1 MYASNSLNKREDFGT
16 VNFERPNFRRRR
28 GNKARDSD
36 EQSQPAHAHAHAHA
50 HAQLRQSSSFQK
62 SKSHSTRHHSEMNL
76 TYKYNTA
83 TAKLLIPSLLA
94 VYGVH
99 HSPIPL
105 MVTLYAILVL
115 YGLDLC
121 GSRDS
126 VSFGIWMA
134 FGVIMISFVCEH
146 YRWNYDDSWG
156 ALGLF
161 FRVAI
166 IFCSVS

>member
-1 MYASNSLNKREDFGT
+1 MYASNLLHKREDFGT
-16 VNFERPNFRRRR
+16 VNFQRPNFRRRR
-28 GNKARDSD
+28 RNKARDSD
-36 EQSQPAHAHAHAHA
+36 EQPQPN
-50 HAQLRQSSSFQK
+50 HAQLQQSSSFQK
-62 SKSHSTRHHSEMNL
+62 PKSHAKPDHSEMNL
-76 TYKYNTA
+76 TYKYNAA

-126 VSFGIWMA
+126 VSFGIWVA
-134 FGVIMISFVCEH
+134 FGVVMISFVWEH
-146 YRWNYDDSWG
+146 CRWNYDDSWG

-161 FRVAI
+161 FHVSI
-166 IFCSVS
+166 IFCLVS

>member
-1 MYASNSLNKREDFGT
+1 MYASNSLHKREDFGT
-16 VNFERPNFRRRR
+16 VNFQRPNFRRRR

-36 EQSQPAHAHAHAHA
+36 EQPQPNHAHTHAHV
-50 HAQLRQSSSFQK
+50 QLRQSSSFQK
-62 SKSHSTRHHSEMNL
+62 SKSRATHNHSEMNL
-76 TYKYNTA
+76 TYKYNAA

-126 VSFGIWMA
+126 VSFGIWVA
-134 FGVIMISFVCEH
+134 FGVVMISFVWEY

-156 ALGLF
+156 ALGVF
-161 FRVAI
+161 FHVAI
-166 IFCSVS
+166 MFCSVS

>member
-1 MYASNSLNKREDFGT
+1 MYASNSLHKREDFGT
-16 VNFERPNFRRRR
+16 VNFQRPNFRRRR

-36 EQSQPAHAHAHAHA
+36 EQQQPN
-50 HAQLRQSSSFQK
+50 HAQLQQSSSFQK
-62 SKSHSTRHHSEMNL
+62 SKSHATRNQSEMNL

-126 VSFGIWMA
+126 VSFGIWVA
-134 FGVIMISFVCEH
+134 FGVVMISFVWEH

-156 ALGLF
+156 AFGLF
-161 FRVAI
+161 FHVAI
-166 IFCSVS
+166 IFCLVS